1 MKYLDLNIFTKIELI
16 SQIDDLNDKNKR
28 LQFEVEY
35 MRGRA
40 NAEKALSR
48 ANDNKALI
56 RETEEADYFDK
67 KSDKGK
73 QKALFPRE
81 VLSAIFENKSVYAK
95 LLNEQNDSVSNIIK
109 HVEEVLQFGSKKY
122 APSSWKTVP
131 DAEDRYWDAY
141 ERHLSFDS
149 TAIDT
154 ESNLLHS
161 THRDCNLV
169 FLLWFEI
176 NTERLRYKKDLAR
189 NEKKKKLKAEGIW
202 KLI

>member
-40 NAEKALSR
+40 NTGKALSR

-67 KSDKGK
+67 KNDKGK

-81 VLSAIFENKSVYAK
+81 VLPAIFENKSTYAK
-95 LLNEQNDSVSNIIK
+95 LLNEQNNSVSNIIK
-109 HVEEVLQFGSKKY
+109 HVEEVLQFGAKKY
-122 APSSWKTVP
+122 APNSWQTVP

-141 ERHLSFDS
+141 ERHLAFDS
-149 TAIDT
+149 AAIDT

-176 NTERLRYKKDLAR
+176 NAERL
-189 NEKKKKLKAEGIW
+189 EGI
-202 KLI
+202 